1 MVKCLLICLFVLLQ
15 GVCCFA
21 YEKQNDEYSCGV
33 VSAFNLIKDKCPDCK
48 NSEIS
53 ELSKLLKTNENGTTT
68 FNLCNGLKK
77 YFANQ
82 MIDADIQY
90 YGIKKVHKFKEKQNL
105 DLKTIEQYLTDGYSV
120 IINVGVYKKSNNSY
134 IRQYGHYVN
143 LISINDND
151 LKIFD
156 PYDKENEFSYWQ
168 IKQKK
173 INLQNINDNE
183 KYEKSENALYVILT
197 PINYCEK
204 DEYAI
209 INGIIFVKILDE

>member
-1 MVKCLLICLFVLLQ
+1 
-15 GVCCFA
+15 
-21 YEKQNDEYSCGV
+21 
-33 VSAFNLIKDKCPDCK
+33 
-48 NSEIS
+48 
-53 ELSKLLKTNENGTTT
+53 
-68 FNLCNGLKK
+68 
-77 YFANQ
+77 

-105 DLKTIEQYLTDGYSV
+105 DLKTIEQYLTAGYSV

-173 INLQNINDNE
+173 
-183 KYEKSENALYVILT
+183 
-197 PINYCEK
+197 
-204 DEYAI
+204 
-209 INGIIFVKILDE
+209 